1 MTVTF
6 DASRRTALP
15 DAPRSEVPS
24 TKVTAV
30 GERARL
36 NSIDTLR
43 GLVMIVMAL
52 DHTRDFF
59 ANGGFNPRDV
69 TDAALFLTRWVT
81 HFCAPTFIF
90 LAGISA
96 FLYGA
101 QDRTTSRSTWDISR
115 FLVTRGIW
123 LVVIEFT
130 VVRLGWSFDFHFNYF
145 VAQVI
150 FAIGVSMVALSA
162 IVHLPRG
169 VIAAIGLA
177 MIAGHNALDG
187 IKAEQLGAAA
197 PLWNLLHQPG
207 LFDIAP
213 GVKFFVLYPLIPWIG
228 VMAAGYAL
236 GPVFTQER
244 AARVQQLFMLGAAV
258 TLGFVVLRA
267 INLYGDPAPWASR
280 TICLPPCCRSSI
292 ARNTRHHCCIWAM
305 TLGPALMLVAA
316 FEWARGP
323 VADWIATFGRVPF
336 FYYVAHIFLLH
347 ALAILFAWATIGDIR
362 LAVRSA
368 GGAQARCIW
377 APARGHLCGLAR
389 GGRRALSALPVV
401 RRNQAP
407 AHRVVV
413 ELPLESSSRRQRP
426 PSRSRSKLASTNAI
440 GSIIRMN
447 AKLSRMAAPH
457 ASGAWQVC
465 CARMTTQ
472 IDIGH
477 FV

>member
-1 MTVTF
+1 M
-6 DASRRTALP
+6 
-15 DAPRSEVPS
+15 
-24 TKVTAV
+24 TAV

-101 QDRTTSRSTWDISR
+101 QGRNNQARSTRDISR

-130 VVRLGWSFDFHFNYF
+130 VVRLGWSFDIHFNYF

-169 VIAAIGLA
+169 AIAAIGLA

-258 TLGFVVLRA
+258 TLGFFVLRA
-267 INLYGDPAPWASR
+267 TNLYGDPAPWAIQDNLLATVLSF
-280 TICLPPCCRSSI
+280 INCEKYPPSLLYLG
-292 ARNTRHHCCIWAM
+292 M

-347 ALAILFAWATIGDIR
+347 ALAILFAWVTIGDIGWLFGPLAGHKPAAYGLPLAGIYAVW
-362 LAVRSA
+362 LAV
-368 GGAQARCIW
+368 
-377 APARGHLCGLAR
+377 
-389 GGRRALSALPVV
+389 
-401 RRNQAP
+401 
-407 AHRVVV
+407 VVV
-413 ELPLESSSRRQRP
+413 LYPLCRWFAGIKRRRTEWWW
-426 PSRSRSKLASTNAI
+426 SYL
-440 GSIIRMN
+440 
-447 AKLSRMAAPH
+447 
-457 ASGAWQVC
+457 
-465 CARMTTQ
+465 
-472 IDIGH
+472 
-477 FV
+477 

>member
-1 MTVTF
+1 MTIALDT
-6 DASRRTALP
+6 SRRTVLP
-15 DAPRSEVPS
+15 ATAPSEAPS
-24 TKVTAV
+24 VRTVVTSAHT
-30 GERARL
+30 RL

-69 TDAALFLTRWVT
+69 TDTALFLTRWAT

-101 QDRTTSRSTWDISR
+101 QGRSTREVSR
-115 FLVTRGIW
+115 FLVTRGLW
-123 LVVIEFT
+123 LVLIEFT
-130 VVRLGWSFDFHFNYF
+130 VVRLGWSLDIHFNYF

-169 VIAAIGLA
+169 AIVAIGLA

-207 LFDIAP
+207 RFDIAP
-213 GVKFFVLYPLIPWIG
+213 GVKFFVLYPLVPWIG
-228 VMAAGYAL
+228 VMAVGYAL

-267 INLYGDPAPWASR
+267 TNLYGDPAPWAIQDNLLATVLSF
-280 TICLPPCCRSSI
+280 INCEKYPPSLLYL
-292 ARNTRHHCCIWAM
+292 AM

-316 FEWARGP
+316 LESVRGP
-323 VADWIATFGRVPF
+323 VVDWIATFGRVPF
-336 FYYVAHIFLLH
+336 FYYVVHIFLLH
-347 ALAILFAWATIGDIR
+347 ALAVLFAWVTIGGIGFLFGPLAGR
-362 LAVRSA
+362 KPATYGMGLAGIYAVWLAVVVSLYPLCRWFA
-368 GGAQARCIW
+368 GIK
-377 APARGHLCGLAR
+377 
-389 GGRRALSALPVV
+389 RR
-401 RRNQAP
+401 RTEWWWRY
-407 AHRVVV
+407 
-413 ELPLESSSRRQRP
+413 
-426 PSRSRSKLASTNAI
+426 
-440 GSIIRMN
+440 
-447 AKLSRMAAPH
+447 
-457 ASGAWQVC
+457 
-465 CARMTTQ
+465 
-472 IDIGH
+472 
-477 FV
+477 F

>member
-1 MTVTF
+1 VTS
-6 DASRRTALP
+6 AHR
-15 DAPRSEVPS
+15 
-24 TKVTAV
+24 
-30 GERARL
+30 RL

-69 TDAALFLTRWVT
+69 TDTALFLTRWAT

-101 QDRTTSRSTWDISR
+101 QGRSTREVSR
-115 FLVTRGIW
+115 FLVTRGLW
-123 LVVIEFT
+123 LVLIEFT
-130 VVRLGWSFDFHFNYF
+130 VVRLGWSLDIHFNYF

-169 VIAAIGLA
+169 AIVAIGLA

-207 LFDIAP
+207 RFDIAP
-213 GVKFFVLYPLIPWIG
+213 GVKFFVLYPLVPWIG
-228 VMAAGYAL
+228 VMAVGYAL

-267 INLYGDPAPWASR
+267 TNLYGDPAPWAIQDNLLATVLSF
-280 TICLPPCCRSSI
+280 INCEKYPPSLLYL
-292 ARNTRHHCCIWAM
+292 AM

-316 FEWARGP
+316 LESVRGP
-323 VADWIATFGRVPF
+323 VVDWIATFGRVPF
-336 FYYVAHIFLLH
+336 FYYVVHIFLLH
-347 ALAILFAWATIGDIR
+347 ALAVLFAWVTIGEFGPLAGRKPATYGMGLAGIYAVW
-362 LAVRSA
+362 LAVVVSLYPLCRWFA
-368 GGAQARCIW
+368 GIK
-377 APARGHLCGLAR
+377 
-389 GGRRALSALPVV
+389 RR
-401 RRNQAP
+401 RTEWWWRY
-407 AHRVVV
+407 
-413 ELPLESSSRRQRP
+413 
-426 PSRSRSKLASTNAI
+426 
-440 GSIIRMN
+440 
-447 AKLSRMAAPH
+447 
-457 ASGAWQVC
+457 
-465 CARMTTQ
+465 
-472 IDIGH
+472 
-477 FV
+477 F

>member
-1 MTVTF
+1 MTIALDT
-6 DASRRTALP
+6 SRRTALP
-15 DAPRSEVPS
+15 ATAPSEAPS
-24 TKVTAV
+24 KGTVVTGA
-30 GERARL
+30 RTRL

-69 TDAALFLTRWVT
+69 TDTALFLTRWVT

-101 QDRTTSRSTWDISR
+101 QGRSTREVSR
-115 FLVTRGIW
+115 FLVTRGLW
-123 LVVIEFT
+123 LVLIEFT
-130 VVRLGWSFDFHFNYF
+130 VVRLGWSFDIHFNYF
-145 VAQVI
+145 VAPVI

-169 VIAAIGLA
+169 AIVAIGLA

-213 GVKFFVLYPLIPWIG
+213 GVKFIVLYPLVPWIG

-236 GPVFTQER
+236 GPVFAQER
-244 AARVQQLFMLGAAV
+244 AARVPQLFMLGAAV

-267 INLYGDPAPWASR
+267 TNLYGDPAPWAIQD
-280 TICLPPCCRSSI
+280 TLPATVLSFINCEKYPPSLLYL
-292 ARNTRHHCCIWAM
+292 AM

-316 FEWARGP
+316 LESVRGP

-347 ALAILFAWATIGDIR
+347 ALAVLFAWVTIGEIGFLFGR
-362 LAVRSA
+362 LAGRKPATYGMDLA
-368 GGAQARCIW
+368 GIYAVW
-377 APARGHLCGLAR
+377 LA
-389 GGRRALSALPVV
+389 
-401 RRNQAP
+401 
-407 AHRVVV
+407 VVV
-413 ELPLESSSRRQRP
+413 SLYPLCRWFAGIKRRRTEWWW
-426 PSRSRSKLASTNAI
+426 SYL
-440 GSIIRMN
+440 
-447 AKLSRMAAPH
+447 
-457 ASGAWQVC
+457 
-465 CARMTTQ
+465 
-472 IDIGH
+472 
-477 FV
+477 